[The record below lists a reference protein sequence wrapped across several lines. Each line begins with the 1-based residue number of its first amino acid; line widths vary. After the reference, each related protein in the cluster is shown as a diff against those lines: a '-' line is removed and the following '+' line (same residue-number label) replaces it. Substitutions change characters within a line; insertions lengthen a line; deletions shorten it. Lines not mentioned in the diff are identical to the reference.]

1 MSSCFNKVACW
12 RPVTLLENSYTQVF
26 FRNSVHIFIISCDF
40 EEWTEDYVFRNTF
53 KWLILS
59 YSFEELNNLLFQATI
74 PLGMDTQLK
83 MICVFSIVIDY
94 YYRFFVNLSVSSSI
108 DVVHKEYIDIF
119 FVYDII
125 ITAHHFWPVIIGA
138 RYTNE

>member
-1 MSSCFNKVACW
+1 
-12 RPVTLLENSYTQVF
+12 
-26 FRNSVHIFIISCDF
+26 
-40 EEWTEDYVFRNTF
+40 
-53 KWLILS
+53 
-59 YSFEELNNLLFQATI
+59 
-74 PLGMDTQLK
+74 MDTQLK

-125 ITAHHFWPVIIGA
+125 ITAHTIFDLLLSEPDTQ
-138 RYTNE
+138 TNSLSIKEELRFRSSKFSP